1 MYIGQKTLEERTKIE
16 KTGSHI
22 ALVDSLYCLRVHG
35 DAPAAQNDAQNAF
48 GRPASFNTLFAVCRD
63 AMVTGTV
70 NGLSAWG
77 LIQIS

>member
-1 MYIGQKTLEERTKIE
+1 M
-16 KTGSHI
+16 H
-22 ALVDSLYCLRVHG
+22 ALLMTI
-35 DAPAAQNDAQNAF
+35 PQNAF

-70 NGLSAWG
+70 NGLGACG